1 MNAREAEAHLL
12 ARCVRIARGE
22 PDAEMDDWEANVVRV
37 AAMLARS
44 RHPEASRRLEDA
56 ADGYFE
62 RFPKSCR
69 PPEDLIREGWLIG
82 FPRFRAL
89 LDDRLAAS

>member
-12 ARCVRIARGE
+12 ERCARIARGE
-22 PDAEMDDWEANVVRV
+22 PDGPMDDREANVVRV

-44 RHPEASRRLEDA
+44 RHPEASRRLENA

-62 RFPKSCR
+62 RFPGSCR
-69 PPEDLIREGWLIG
+69 PLEDLVHEGWLIG

-89 LDDRLAAS
+89 LDDRLAAA

>member
-1 MNAREAEAHLL
+1 MDARDAEARLL
-12 ARCVRIARGE
+12 ERCARIARGE
-22 PDAEMDDWEANVVRV
+22 PDAGMDDREANVVRV

-44 RHPEASRRLEDA
+44 RHPEAARRLRDA
-56 ADGYFE
+56 ASAHFA
-62 RFPKSCR
+62 RFPDALR
-69 PPEDLIREGWLIG
+69 PPEDLIRAGWLIG